1 MTIRKEAVEEYLS
14 RKLDDFTWIKNI
26 HADHLYEELLRSGAA
41 PYKTRPWKHQL
52 AYLVLMD
59 TLDRLL
65 ILLDMGGGKTKII
78 LDDATTKI
86 RDGRVGKVL
95 VLVPNALNIDTWCRA
110 AVEHSDLSVWPVDCP
125 NIAEKW
131 ERLSGPLGDVTV
143 VDYQGFALAL
153 LDKNRK
159 VKKKLAIDTKRLQA
173 LADTYDM
180 VVFDEVHKLK
190 NRNSTWHAL
199 CESVSRGARYVY
211 GLTGTLFGRDAEEAW
226 AVARVVDLGETFGPL
241 GLFRSAFFKT
251 KPNPWLGV
259 EYVFDAAKAS
269 VIHRTL
275 QHRSLRYDEEELQ
288 SLPHRENRV
297 VRMDFPAEQRERY
310 LKAVEGL
317 VNSEGKFTELEAQ
330 WLRMRQITSGY
341 MEWKDEYGDHSIT
354 FKEQPKMEHLMGI
367 LDATLGST
375 KVVVCYEYTSTGK
388 AIVARL
394 SKEGLA
400 PLWIYGGTKNK
411 PEVLRQFLEDDNHRV
426 LVMNSAAGGTGT
438 DGLQKVSRCLV
449 FYESPSSPLVRRQ
462 TLKRIHREGGEGRCF
477 IYDLV
482 VSRSVD
488 TQILKFIAEGQSLH
502 DAVVGEGAKNLK
514 NMLGVA

>member
-1 MTIRKEAVEEYLS
+1 MTVRKEAVSEYLA
-14 RKLDDFTWIKNI
+14 RKLDDFTWIKDVPED
-26 HADHLYEELLRSGAA
+26 ALYDDLLRAGGA

-59 TLDRLL
+59 TIDRLL

-110 AVEHSDLSVWPVDCP
+110 AAEHSDLSLWPVDCSS
-125 NIAEKW
+125 IAEKW
-131 ERLSGPLGDVTV
+131 ERLSGPLGDITV
-143 VDYQGFALAL
+143 VDYQGFALTL
-153 LDKNRK
+153 LDKGKK
-159 VKKKLAIDTKRLQA
+159 VKKKLAIDKGRLEEVSR
-173 LADTYDM
+173 LYDM

-199 CESVSRGARYVY
+199 CESVSRDAKYVY

-226 AVARVVDLGETFGPL
+226 AVAHVVDLGETFGTL

-259 EYVFDAAKAS
+259 EYVFDASKAAA
-269 VIHRTL
+269 IHRTL
-275 QHRSLRYDEEELQ
+275 QHRSLRYDESELL
-288 SLPHRENRV
+288 SLPHRENSV
-297 VRMDFPAEQRERY
+297 VRMDFPSEQRERY

-317 VNSEGKFTELEAQ
+317 VNSGGKFTELEAQ

-341 MEWKDEYGDHSIT
+341 MEWKDEFGEHSIT
-354 FKEQPKMEHLMGI
+354 FKEQPKLEHLMGI
-367 LDATLGST
+367 LDASLGST

-388 AIVARL
+388 AIFARL
-394 SKEGLA
+394 AKEGLA

-411 PEVLRQFLEDDNHRV
+411 PEVLRQFLQDDSRRV
-426 LVMNSAAGGTGT
+426 LLMNSAAGGTGT

-449 FYESPSSPLVRRQ
+449 FYESPASPLVRQQ
-462 TLKRIHREGGEGRCF
+462 TLKRIHREGGVGRCF

-502 DAVVGEGAKNLK
+502 DAVVGEGTRNLK
-514 NMLGVA
+514 NLLDLA